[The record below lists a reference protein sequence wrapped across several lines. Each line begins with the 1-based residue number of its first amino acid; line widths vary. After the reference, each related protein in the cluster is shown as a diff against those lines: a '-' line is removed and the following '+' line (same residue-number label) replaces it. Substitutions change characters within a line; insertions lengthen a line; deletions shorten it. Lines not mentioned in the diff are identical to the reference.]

1 MTVQSQNQ
9 GFGGPERP
17 PEPRYLAVGRVARPF
32 GLRGEL
38 KVKVLTDYPERLDRF
53 RTVYLGPQAEPWT
66 VEGLRLHQSAA
77 LFKLSGCDDRDAAEA
92 LRDMLV
98 QIPLEDAVPLEEGEY
113 YEHQVVGLA
122 VVEQDGTALGKV
134 REILSTGANDVY
146 IVVGPEGELL
156 LPAIEPVI
164 LEIDLQAGRMVVE
177 VLEGLR

>member
-1 MTVQSQNQ
+1 
-9 GFGGPERP
+9 
-17 PEPRYLAVGRVARPF
+17 
-32 GLRGEL
+32 
-38 KVKVLTDYPERLDRF
+38 
-53 RTVYLGPQAEPWT
+53 
-66 VEGLRLHQSAA
+66 
-77 LFKLSGCDDRDAAEA
+77 
-92 LRDMLV
+92 MLV

-122 VVEQDGTALGKV
+122 VVEQDGTPLGKV

>member
-1 MTVQSQNQ
+1 MTVQNQ
-9 GFGGPERP
+9 GSGGSARP

-38 KVKVLTDYPERLDRF
+38 KVKLLTEYPEQLGRL
-53 RTVYLGPQAEPWT
+53 RTVFLGPEAQAWT
-66 VEGLRLHQSAA
+66 VEGLRLHQNAA
-77 LFKLSGCDDRDAAEA
+77 LFKLIGCNDRDAAEA

-98 QIPLEDAVPLEEGEY
+98 QIPLEEAVPLEEGEY
-113 YEHQVVGLA
+113 YEHQIVGLA
-122 VVEQDGTALGKV
+122 VVEQDGTPLGKV
-134 REILSTGANDVY
+134 REILSTGSNDVY

>member
-1 MTVQSQNQ
+1 MTLQDQNQ
-9 GFGGPERP
+9 GSGGSERP

-38 KVKVLTDYPERLDRF
+38 KVTVLTDYPEQLGRL
-53 RTVYLGPQAEPWT
+53 RTVYLGPQAQAWT
-66 VEGLRLHQSAA
+66 VEGLRLHQGAA
-77 LFKLSGCDDRDAAEA
+77 LFKLCGCDDRNAAEA

-98 QIPLEDAVPLEEGEY
+98 QITLEDAVPLEEGEY
-113 YEHQVVGLA
+113 YEYQIVGLA
-122 VVEQDGTALGKV
+122 VFEQDGTPLGKV

-146 IVVGPEGELL
+146 VVVGPEGELL
-156 LPAIEPVI
+156 LPALESVI